1 MKQSSSQDLGDFFSL
16 LKSAKSEDPLHRAI
30 KSARKSIHE
39 ALEEPIV
46 LEKQEK
52 KELLV
57 LDDDKQKQDKTLGE
71 FFSLVKT
78 AKTED
83 PLHQLVSNIKQS
95 VRSEAKSLFSQPII
109 VKQQSTNN
117 DIIQEETPSIIETN
131 VLDDEVQEEIVTDN
145 SIIVQEKTR
154 EEIIQETFT
163 SEEALTYLQK
173 IKDELLSDIKNNQQ
187 LTPSLPNTSEYDLN
201 IIQEK
206 IKRMEV
212 YIQNLSLHGPGSGE
226 VKLINLDDVDR
237 FLLSDEPNQIILYNP
252 QETLKKAT
260 FRRTTQLDLKLGG
273 VNSIRFNEN
282 AYELLQYEEEL
293 YAEDLIPGSNE
304 DDWTIKNQLSV
315 DAVPGS
321 ILWNKFDDCLDVYH
335 KDGTVLQSGF
345 ELYIQVKNE
354 LETETLVD
362 GTFVRFG
369 GVNGD
374 LIPFAEPFVA
384 DGSTPPLYSIG
395 IITNPIEP
403 GKIGRATTIGKVRGL
418 NTTGVSVGES
428 WAVGDVLWGHPT
440 LPGKLTRIQPTAP
453 NVAIAVGVVLSV
465 SENQGIILVRP
476 TIFPKLYYA
485 DFFDTTDQAA
495 PSSNFPTPVKLN
507 QTTISSGIHID
518 TNDTSKV
525 IVTRPGLYNFMFSL
539 QITSSASSRSNIWI
553 WYRKNGLDV
562 PHSASN
568 LTIESNGAK
577 LVPGWNF
584 VVSMNAGD
592 FFQLFWATDNHTKV
606 TLDAPAATSFCPA
619 IPSVIL
625 NVSQINL

>member
-1 MKQSSSQDLGDFFSL
+1 MTQSSHDLGDFFSL
-16 LKSAKSEDPLHRAI
+16 LKTAKTEDPLHRAI

-39 ALEEPIV
+39 ALEDPIVFNLEEKQLKDEPIV
-46 LEKQEK
+46 LS
-52 KELLV
+52 
-57 LDDDKQKQDKTLGE
+57 DDIKPEKTLGE

-78 AKTED
+78 AKSED

-95 VRSEAKSLFSQPII
+95 VRSEAKTLFSKPII
-109 VKQQSTNN
+109 NSHQSSNYINVSVSENHSDDLEDEFVQEYNETNIESETKGIN
-117 DIIQEETPSIIETN
+117 IQEAFS
-131 VLDDEVQEEIVTDN
+131 
-145 SIIVQEKTR
+145 
-154 EEIIQETFT
+154 
-163 SEEALTYLQK
+163 SEEVLTYLEK
-173 IKDELLSDIKNNQQ
+173 IKSELLSDIKDQHVSTQ
-187 LTPSLPNTSEYDLN
+187 TLPKTSEYDLN

-212 YIQNLSLHGPGSGE
+212 YIQNLSLHSTGSGE

-252 QETLKKAT
+252 QEALKKAS
-260 FRRTTQLDLKLGG
+260 FRRTSQLDLKFGG

-293 YAEDLIPGSNE
+293 YAEDLVPESND
-304 DDWTIKNQLSV
+304 DDWSIKQQLSV

-335 KDGTVLQSGF
+335 KDGTVLQSGL
-345 ELYIQVKNE
+345 ELYIQVKNNSD
-354 LETETLVD
+354 TETLLD

-369 GVNGD
+369 GVNGG

-384 DGSTPPLYSIG
+384 DGSIAPLYSIG

-403 GKIGRATTIGKVRGL
+403 GKIGRATTIGKVRNI
-418 NTTGVSVGES
+418 NTTGIDVGES
-428 WAVGDVLWGHPT
+428 WVIGDVLWGHPT

-465 SENQGIILVRP
+465 SETHGIILVRP

-485 DFFDTTDQAA
+485 GFYDT
-495 PSSNFPTPVKLN
+495 SNQFALESNTPTSVKLN
-507 QTTISSGIHID
+507 QTSISSGIHID

-525 IVTRPGLYNFMFSL
+525 IVTQQGLYNFMFSM
-539 QITSSASSRSNIWI
+539 QISSTSSSRSNIWI

-562 PHSASN
+562 PYSTSN

-592 FFQLFWATDNHTKV
+592 YFQLFWATDNHTKV
-606 TLDAPAATSFCPA
+606 SLDAPEQTSFCPS